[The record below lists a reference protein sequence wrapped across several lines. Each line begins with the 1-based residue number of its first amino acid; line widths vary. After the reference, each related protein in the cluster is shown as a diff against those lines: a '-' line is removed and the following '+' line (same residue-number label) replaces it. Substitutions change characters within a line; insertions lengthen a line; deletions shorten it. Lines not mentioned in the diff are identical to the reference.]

1 MGIFRSSRPS
11 SPIAGIQAPS
21 PIPVLS
27 IDQSKRYDIYIGGLG
42 HDRVYENVLF
52 VGIRTFD
59 RISEFGY
66 GHGFLEIEAAD
77 GTRCLIPMFGIHLIC
92 EHGAEP
98 AFKIVPRERGES

>member
-1 MGIFRSSRPS
+1 MGLFRSAPPS
-11 SPIAGIQAPS
+11 SPLAPFHGKGPF
-21 PIPVLS
+21 PILPV
-27 IDQSKRYDIYIGGLG
+27 DQSKRYDVHISGHG

-77 GTRCLIPMFGIHLIC
+77 GTRCLLPTFGINLIC

-98 AFKIVPRERGES
+98 AFKIVRRERGES